1 METKK
6 GKVYLIGAGPGDP
19 TLITLKGRS
28 ILEKVDVIV
37 YDNLINPL
45 LLRYAKKDAK
55 LIYVGKRAGK
65 HFMDQESINRLLIDL
80 SKKGLFVARLKG
92 GDPFIFGRGGEEAQA
107 LSREGIEFE
116 IVPGITSAIAV
127 PSYAGIPLTHRK
139 YASSVTFV
147 TGHEDPT
154 KKDSSISWDR
164 IAHSGT
170 IVILMGVG
178 NLSSIKKRLIDEGLS
193 PDTPFAIICNGT
205 LPGQRV
211 FQGKL
216 KEMDSVAEKE
226 GIRPPAIVVIGDV
239 VRLRD
244 EIKWFEKKLLFGKRI
259 LITRAEEQAD
269 ELLYPLMELSAECI
283 LFPTI
288 RILPPESWDYVDKE
302 IEDLERYEWIIFTS
316 VNGVRFFFKRMKDLG
331 KDIRLFSKT
340 KVCAI
345 GEKTASMLK
354 DMLIIPNIVPEEYRA
369 EGVVEC
375 FKNLD
380 IKGKRI
386 LIPRADKARDI
397 LPKRL
402 SEMGADV
409 SVVSVYRNVI
419 PEVEDK
425 RKDEIKRM
433 IQDGKIDLAIF
444 TSPSTFKNFLS
455 LLNISFKEAKT
466 FLSNVDIACIGPV
479 TEDAIKKAGLNCII
493 IPSKYT
499 IPDLINAVIS
509 HYTHL

>member
-1 METKK
+1 MKAKK

-19 TLITLKGRS
+19 TLITLKGRN
-28 ILEKVDVIV
+28 ILEKADAIV
-37 YDNLINPL
+37 YDNLVNPL
-45 LLRYAKKDAK
+45 LLRYAKKDAE
-55 LIYVGKRAGK
+55 LIYVGKIAGK

-80 SKKGLFVARLKG
+80 SKKGLCVARLKG
-92 GDPFIFGRGGEEAQA
+92 GDSFIFGRGGEEAQA
-107 LSREGIEFE
+107 LSKEGIEFE

-139 YASSVTFV
+139 YASAVTFV

-154 KKDSSISWDR
+154 KEDSSISWDR

-178 NLSSIKKRLIDEGLS
+178 NLSLIKKRLIDEGLS

-205 LPGQRV
+205 LPSQKV

-216 KEMDSVAEKE
+216 KEIDSIAKKE
-226 GIRPPAIVVIGDV
+226 GVRPPAIVVIGDV

-244 EIKWFEKKLLFGKRI
+244 EIKWFEKKVLFGKRI

-269 ELLYPLMELSAECI
+269 ELLYPLQDLGAECI

-288 RILPPESWDYVDKE
+288 KILPPESWDHVDKE
-302 IEDLERYEWIIFTS
+302 IEDLKKYDWIIFTS
-316 VNGVRFFFKRMKDLG
+316 VNGVKFFFGRIKDLR
-331 KDIRLFSKT
+331 KDIRLFSKI

-345 GEKTASMLK
+345 GEKTARILEE
-354 DMLIIPNIVPEEYRA
+354 MLITLDLVPKEYRA
-369 EGVVEC
+369 EGVIEC
-375 FKNLD
+375 FRDMD

-402 SEMGADV
+402 SEMGAKV
-409 SVVSVYRNVI
+409 SVISVYRNML
-419 PEVEDK
+419 PEVEEKK
-425 RKDEIKRM
+425 RDELKRM

-444 TSPSTFKNFLS
+444 TSPSTFKNLLS
-455 LLNISFKEAKT
+455 LLNISFDEAKT
-466 FLSNVDIACIGPV
+466 LLSNVDIACIGPV
-479 TEDAIKKAGLNCII
+479 TEDAIRKAGLKCCI

-509 HYTHL
+509 YYTHS